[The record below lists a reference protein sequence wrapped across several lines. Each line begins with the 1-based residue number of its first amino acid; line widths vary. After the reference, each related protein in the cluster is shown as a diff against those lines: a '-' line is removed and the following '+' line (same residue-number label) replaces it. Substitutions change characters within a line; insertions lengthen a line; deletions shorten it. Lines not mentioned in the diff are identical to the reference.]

1 MASPVNTFINKLA
14 RKLVMAVI
22 IALLALLVY
31 ALWLFV
37 GEDGNYAEHRAL
49 RTARVEARVAEV
61 NKQLADTTLQI
72 NVATETLAAQQQ
84 RLTQAEKVLKSLHD
98 LDPGTLERLMGDKA
112 QQEAHDERITRT
124 ARLKTET
131 QTRIVELQREVVTG
145 EQSRVALEAEAVVLE
160 AERIN
165 LRDEKGAAQH
175 YLRTAWTEGA
185 WIVYTVFFAYLF
197 GGLVVAALLYFGWAQ
212 LMAKKLPM
220 QLRKGDVALPTF
232 TESGTLLEH
241 TLWPGERLWVRRR
254 FLQSSDTALTRKK
267 RLLPDWRRPLSWWLA
282 GCAGLTELRNER
294 SNGERQVVFTN
305 MNDPFA
311 ELASVSVPEG
321 GSFIVRASHVMG
333 LIADIGRQPV
343 IQRHW
348 RFASW
353 YSWVAGRFGYFE
365 FYGPCRIVVSCVNA
379 MNDHTLSSPDET
391 KPNSVRTPLA
401 GVVGF
406 TPQLSLVPVR
416 TDSFWNYCRREKVL
430 FELQLTGT
438 GAYLVREM
446 DQRGSDRFMARILRC
461 FGL

>member
-1 MASPVNTFINKLA
+1 MATPVPAFVNKSA
-14 RKLVMAVI
+14 RKLAMAVI
-22 IALLALLVY
+22 IALLTLLVY

-37 GEDGNYAEHRAL
+37 GEDGDYAEHRAQ
-49 RTARVEARVAEV
+49 RTQRVEARVAQV
-61 NKQLADTTLQI
+61 NKQLADATLQI
-72 NVATETLAAQQQ
+72 NVATESLAAQQL
-84 RLTQAEKVLKSLHD
+84 RLTQAEKVLQSLHD
-98 LDPGTLERLMGDKA
+98 LDPGALERLMGDKA

-124 ARLKTET
+124 ARIKTET
-131 QTRIVELQREVVTG
+131 QTRIVELQRELVTG
-145 EQSRVALEAEAVVLE
+145 EQNRAALEAEAVALE
-160 AERIN
+160 AERIS
-165 LRDEKGAAQH
+165 LRDEKGAVEH

-197 GGLVVAALLYFGWAQ
+197 GGLVVAALLYYGWAQ

-220 QLRKGDVALPTF
+220 RLRKGDVAMPTF

-267 RLLPDWRRPLSWWLA
+267 RLLPDWRRPFSWWLA

-294 SNGERQVVFTN
+294 SNGERQVVFTS
-305 MNDPFA
+305 MDDPFA

-321 GSFIVRASHVMG
+321 GSFIVRAGHVIG

-379 MNDHTLSSPDET
+379 VNDHALSSPDET
-391 KPNSVRTPLA
+391 KPNSARTPLA
-401 GVVGF
+401 GMVGF

-416 TDSFWNYCRREKVL
+416 TDSFWSYCRRETAL

-446 DQRGSDRFMARILRC
+446 DQRGSDRFMQRISRW
-461 FGL
+461 FGI